1 MTSVA
6 RPRPRKNGDK
16 SQHNGV
22 LRALRAHVHRPM
34 ECVSH
39 PEKYPHTLGMIVIAM
54 RLAATDCR
62 SEIRDQQIKS
72 FTMVPDE
79 RQTFSPKE
87 IVDRRSSSSPP
98 TPQPQKKK
106 RHCTRQHREMRA
118 GYRSHRRERV
128 RRFLRWRVKHIALTS
143 YNKCVNARIC
153 RAGPRASED
162 RRKNT

>member
-72 FTMVPDE
+72 FTMGTRRTTDIQSE
-79 RQTFSPKE
+79 R
-87 IVDRRSSSSPP
+87 DRRSSIVII
-98 TPQPQKKK
+98 TADAATTKKNAIA
-106 RHCTRQHREMRA
+106 RDST
-118 GYRSHRRERV
+118 
-128 RRFLRWRVKHIALTS
+128 VKCAL
-143 YNKCVNARIC
+143 AIDLI
-153 RAGPRASED
+153 GASACAD
-162 RRKNT
+162 SCDGA